1 MAGFD
6 VAGARVVVAG
16 AALSGVAA
24 AELLVRRGAR
34 VVLSDAKPSIAPA
47 ERLRAAGVVLEL
59 GGHVEATFA
68 GADLVVLSPGVPV
81 DQPAVDAARRAG
93 VAVVSEIELASRW
106 LTGRVVAIT
115 GTKGKSTTTTLV
127 GRMLEAGGL
136 EAIVGGNIGVPV
148 SSQVDRTGPEVVH
161 VIEASSFQLE
171 AIETFRPH
179 VAVLLNF
186 SPDHLDRHRTLEA
199 YGAAKARVFENQ
211 QPGDW
216 ALVNAD
222 DEAARR
228 LAAGARARHVEFT
241 MAGAAGVRFA
251 FDGEWIVERIGE
263 VETKLVPRGAIR
275 LVGRHL
281 VADVVAAA
289 GVGRLFGV
297 APHDIER
304 AVAGFAGLEHA
315 LEVRRRGRGSRLRER
330 LEGDQRGR
338 RGAIGRELR
347 RGRRRHRGRA
357 VQGGDLRR
365 LRAPLAARGAAVVA
379 IGEARPLV
387 REALAGVVAVH
398 EADSMRAAVER
409 AWRLAPPGGVVLL
422 APACASFDMFHDYA
436 ERGRVFKAE
445 VARLGAARGRRNR
458 EQSSVRPG
466 GREPVAGN
474 AGCPGLRDRCL
485 DPRSADD
492 C

>member
-315 LEVRRRGRGSRLRER
+315 LEFVAVV
-330 LEGDQRGR
+330 EGVAFVNDSKATNVDAAARSVESFDAGVV
-338 RGAIGRELR
+338 AIVG
-347 RGRRRHRGRA
+347 G
-357 VQGGDLRR
+357 QFKGGDLRR

-445 VARLGAARGRRNR
+445 VARLGAARGTA
-458 EQSSVRPG
+458 
-466 GREPVAGN
+466 EP
-474 AGCPGLRDRCL
+474 
-485 DPRSADD
+485 
-492 C
+492 